1 MGWPDFFLICFLVGF
16 LLSMV
21 SLVTGHLH
29 LHFHHDGGFHF
40 DHGPAGGHVA
50 AGPHAALGDAAAHA
64 GAHAAPHAP
73 GTHDTGNNIHW
84 LNFGT
89 VSAFLAWFGGA
100 GYLAT
105 HYYHAMLLTALG
117 ISLSSGLAGASVVFL
132 FLAKV
137 LMNRP
142 EHLDPADFEMV
153 GVLGTVSGPIRIGGT
168 GEILFAQQGV
178 RKAVGARSEDGIAI
192 PTGIEVV
199 VTRYENGIAYVR
211 RWDELTAPGMELTKE
226 Q

>member
-1 MGWPDFFLICFLVGF
+1 MTLPDIFLICFLVGF

-21 SLVTGHLH
+21 SLLTGHLH
-29 LHFHHDGGFHF
+29 LHHH
-40 DHGPAGGHVA
+40 AGGLHHMPHGHV
-50 AGPHAALGDAAAHA
+50 GGHASGHA
-64 GAHAAPHAP
+64 GHPAPHGP
-73 GTHDTGNNIHW
+73 GTHDGGAEVPW

-89 VSAFLAWFGGA
+89 ISAFLAWFGGA

-105 HYYHAMLLTALG
+105 HYYHAMLLTALAVSIG
-117 ISLSSGLAGASVVFL
+117 SGMVGASAVFV

-153 GVLGTVSGPIRIGGT
+153 GVLGTVSDRIRVGGT
-168 GEILFAQQGV
+168 GEILFTQQGA
-178 RKAVGARSEDGIAI
+178 RKAVGARSENGVAI
-192 PTGIEVV
+192 PSGVEVV
-199 VTRYENGIAYVR
+199 VTKYENGIAYVR
-211 RWDELTAPGMELTKE
+211 RWDELTAPGMEVTKE

>member
-1 MGWPDFFLICFLVGF
+1 MTLPDIFLICFLVGF

-21 SLVTGHLH
+21 SLLTGHLH
-29 LHFHHDGGFHF
+29 LHHHGGVHHLP
-40 DHGPAGGHVA
+40 HGH
-50 AGPHAALGDAAAHA
+50 
-64 GAHAAPHAP
+64 GAHAAGHGSSTGHAH
-73 GTHDTGNNIHW
+73 GSHDSGGEVPW

-89 VSAFLAWFGGA
+89 ISAFLAWFGGA

-117 ISLSSGLAGASVVFL
+117 VSLGSGLLGASVVFF

-153 GVLGTVSGPIRIGGT
+153 GVLGTVSGNIRIGGT
-168 GEILFAQQGV
+168 GEILFTQQGA
-178 RKAVGARSEDGIAI
+178 RKAAGARSENGLAI
-192 PTGIEVV
+192 PSGVEVV

-211 RWDELTAPGMELTKE
+211 RWDELTAPSLEATKE